1 MKKINKL
8 SFLVVIIFNF
18 QIFAQSNN
26 TVSFS
31 GNPTNDFNNAEL
43 KYGGDNV
50 DYFITFDSSYLYL
63 SAKRVNG
70 STFNEYDHL
79 NFYIDTDPQST
90 PASGNGSTS
99 GVNWDGNTPTL
110 PFNADYR
117 ITIRKNGSSYWIHKH
132 NSGSWADQSASGLTN
147 WVGSYALQLR
157 IPLSDLG
164 SPDAIYFLAY
174 MSYNGG
180 FYAMN
185 HGSYAISESGGTI
198 SGYYGGVGLKSSGAT
213 LWSTANSA
221 ITGSATNPTSGGK
234 YGEVTINSDVTVN
247 NSGSTEFE
255 IISGGKL
262 EISATNSLT
271 VTGDFRSNGET
282 ILNSDS
288 QNFSSLIVQGSSSG
302 NITYS
307 RYVNI
312 EGSGE
317 WDLIGPPVDGLD
329 MTTFINNNSSLAT
342 NADSYAIGSYD
353 NSTDEWTNYTLAT
366 ANGNNVELGV
376 GYQMATDSGTTLDFT
391 GDVAIT
397 DQTTSIINNDG
408 NGSGRRWNLVANPY
422 PSYLNINSDADATDN
437 FLTINLANGNVNIDA
452 EFSAVYG
459 WNADGTGYSSYDN
472 NDTAKHMA
480 PGQGFFV
487 AASGSVDLDFT
498 TAMRTVSGGDD
509 FITGDA
515 VEFPEVYLN
524 LYNGDVVM
532 GQTHIRFRDNMTLGL
547 NPSYDVGSYN
557 QNAAI
562 TTRLVEE
569 DQGTNFEHQNLPI
582 NAIQNVTIPLVIN
595 QSAGQEFKVNLH
607 TSTIYD
613 SNIYLEDAE
622 EGTFTN
628 LYEGDFAMTPTSDL
642 SGAGRFFIHITA
654 DTMSNE
660 DVSTSMLN
668 AYKDVNANYIT
679 IEGLAT
685 QSNNINVSLYNILGT
700 KVLDTTLINNMNTQ
714 TLSTL
719 GMASGIYVIELESGS
734 DRLTKKLIIQ

>member
-1 MKKINKL
+1 G
-8 SFLVVIIFNF
+8 V
-18 QIFAQSNN
+18 
-26 TVSFS
+26 TVS
-31 GNPTNDFNNAEL
+31 NDL
-43 KYGGDNV
+43 V
-50 DYFITFDSSYLYL
+50 I
-63 SAKRVNG
+63 NG
-70 STFNEYDHL
+70 SLTLNSISNE
-79 NFYIDTDPQST
+79 F
-90 PASGNGSTS
+90 ASLIVS
-99 GVNWDGNTPTL
+99 G
-110 PFNADYR
+110 
-117 ITIRKNGSSYWIHKH
+117 
-132 NSGSWADQSASGLTN
+132 
-147 WVGSYALQLR
+147 
-157 IPLSDLG
+157 
-164 SPDAIYFLAY
+164 
-174 MSYNGG
+174 
-180 FYAMN
+180 
-185 HGSYAISESGGTI
+185 
-198 SGYYGGVGLKSSGAT
+198 
-213 LWSTANSA
+213 
-221 ITGSATNPTSGGK
+221 
-234 YGEVTINSDVTVN
+234 
-247 NSGSTEFE
+247 
-255 IISGGKL
+255 
-262 EISATNSLT
+262 T
-271 VTGDFRSNGET
+271 VTGE
-282 ILNSDS
+282 
-288 QNFSSLIVQGSSSG
+288 
-302 NITYS
+302 ITYS

-329 MTTFINNNSSLAT
+329 MTTFINDNSSLAT
-342 NADSYAIGSYD
+342 NPTNADLYAIGSYD

-422 PSYLNINSDADATDN
+422 PSYLNINSAAHATDN

-472 NDTAKHMA
+472 NDTAKYMA

-509 FITGDA
+509 FIVGDA

-524 LYNGDVVM
+524 LYNGDMVM
-532 GQTHIRFRDNMTLGL
+532 GQTHVRFRDNMTLGL

-595 QSAGQEFKVNLH
+595 QAAGQEFKVNLH

-613 SNIYLEDAE
+613 SNVYLEDTE

-628 LYEGDFAMTPTSDL
+628 LNEVDFSLTPTSDL

-668 AYKDVNANYIT
+668 AYKEANNNYIT

-685 QSNNINVSLYNILGT
+685 QSNNINVSLYNILGR
-700 KVLDTTLINNMNTQ
+700 KVLDTSLSNNMNTQ
-714 TLSTL
+714 TISTL
-719 GMASGIYVIELESGS
+719 GMASGIYVIELESGN